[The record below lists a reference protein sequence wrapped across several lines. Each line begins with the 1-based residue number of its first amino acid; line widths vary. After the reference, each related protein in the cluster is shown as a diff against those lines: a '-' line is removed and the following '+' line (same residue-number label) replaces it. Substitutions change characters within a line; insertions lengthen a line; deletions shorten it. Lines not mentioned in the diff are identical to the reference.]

1 MENLKERGQRVKD
14 IAAAVEQERERQR
27 NLPFDLQMEMFAEGK
42 LLMDSVSS
50 EDIAQQYVNGESG
63 DRGVLD
69 WHLEV
74 ADPGYEPVSDF
85 ERRYQ
90 DAVLKGYTGDGWT
103 PDQRDKLANEGRV
116 VYDATVGV
124 PIHVES
130 ATPGYKEMSPG
141 KKMRSDFEARR
152 DFIHGGDKG
161 VFEKRLATAGP
172 QSRMPDGDDIMG
184 FLEFAGSKL
193 KPLLKE
199 HTNIPL
205 LPFGDA
211 LLDQLPDSEDVRK
224 TGYSGTNFV
233 EDMENPETFLGY
245 YNTRMGPVLS
255 QVGSLIGDALLR
267 NDETSADPVFNAL
280 ANAEISRAASGA
292 NMTSPQLE
300 VDSGWRENNKLIED
314 QGAAY
319 DAANGLSGAEYPR
332 QIYANMGKT
341 YHRNPATDTLF
352 GLPFTIGNS
361 MLDGGTGAWDEVF
374 GDGMMIG
381 GSNAVNNVI
390 TAQQHDSYSDPSR
403 DLTPEEIKQI
413 ANQKHAEQQRAFA
426 EMNQNNHKFH
436 TPITKATTND
446 TIKSGWDSVVSGLA
460 DVIEPVVGPVDE
472 AVTYVSKNFKPPQMN
487 LSRISR

>member
-1 MENLKERGQRVKD
+1 MENLKERGQRVED

-42 LLMDSVSS
+42 LLMDSVPS

-63 DRGVLD
+63 DRDMLD
-69 WHLEV
+69 WHLSV

-103 PDQRDKLANEGRV
+103 PGQRDKLAEDGRV

-130 ATPGYKEMSPG
+130 DTPGYKEMSPG

-161 VFEKRLATAGP
+161 VHEKRLATEGP

-199 HTNIPL
+199 HTRIPL

-211 LLDQLPDSEDVRK
+211 LLDQLPDPEDVRK
-224 TGYSGTNFV
+224 VGYSGTNFV

-245 YNTRMGPVLS
+245 LNTRMGPVLS
-255 QVGSLIGDALLR
+255 QGGSLLGDALLR
-267 NDETSADPVFNAL
+267 EGEASVIDAA
-280 ANAEISRAASGA
+280 ANAEIARNAAGA

-300 VDSGWRENNKLIED
+300 VDGGWRENNKLIEG

-319 DAANGLSGAEYPR
+319 DASNGLPAAEVPR
-332 QIYANMGKT
+332 QFFAKMGIP
-341 YHRNPATDTLF
+341 YHRNPFTDLAV
-352 GLPFTIGNS
+352 GLPLTVGNS
-361 MLDGGTGAWDEVF
+361 ALDGGTSTVDELV
-374 GDGMMIG
+374 GDGGMIG
-381 GSNAVNNVI
+381 AGAVFNSANEL
-390 TAQQHDSYSDPSR
+390 YSKPFNESFIDKPTLS
-403 DLTPEEIKQI
+403 PEEALEIGK
-413 ANQKHAEQQRAFA
+413 QKHAEQQRAFA
-426 EMNQNNHKFH
+426 EMNQNNHKLH
-436 TPITKATTND
+436 TPITRAATND

-460 DVIEPVVGPVDE
+460 GVIEPVVSAYDGINKKYPSPMRGWSGIPD
-472 AVTYVSKNFKPPQMN
+472 Q
-487 LSRISR
+487 

>member
-1 MENLKERGQRVKD
+1 MENLKERGQRVED
-14 IAAAVEQERERQR
+14 VAAAIEQERERQR
-27 NLPFDLQMEMFAEGK
+27 NLPLDMQMEMFANGK
-42 LLMDSVSS
+42 LIMDSELS
-50 EDIAQQYVNGESG
+50 EDIAQRYVNGEDTG
-63 DRGVLD
+63 RLD

-74 ADPGYEPVSDF
+74 ADPGYEPVDDF

-90 DAVLKGYTGDGWT
+90 DAILEGYTGDGWT
-103 PDQRDKLANEGRV
+103 PEQRDKLAEEGRV

-152 DFIHGGDKG
+152 DFIQGGDKG
-161 VFEKRLATAGP
+161 VYEDRLATAGP
-172 QSRMPDGDDIMG
+172 QSRMPDGEDIMG
-184 FLEFAGSKL
+184 FLEFTGSKL
-193 KPLLKE
+193 KPYLKE
-199 HTNIPL
+199 HSAIPY

-224 TGYSGTNFV
+224 TGYSGSNFV

-267 NDETSADPVFNAL
+267 DDETSVDPVYNAL
-280 ANAEISRAASGA
+280 ANTEISRQASGA

-300 VDSGWRENNKLIED
+300 VDEGWRKNNKLIED
-314 QGAAY
+314 QKEAY

-332 QIYANMGKT
+332 QIMGNYGRT
-341 YHRNPATDTLF
+341 YYRNPFSDTVL
-352 GLPFTIGNS
+352 GLPFTVGNS
-361 MLDGGTGAWDEVF
+361 MLDGGTGALDEVF

-381 GSNAVNNVI
+381 GSNAVNNMMA
-390 TAQQHDSYSDPSR
+390 AQQHDSYSDPSR
-403 DLTPEEIKQI
+403 DLTPEEVKQI
-413 ANQKHAEQQRAFA
+413 AKQKHAEQQQAFA
-426 EMNQNNHKFH
+426 TMNQNNHKFH

-446 TIKSGWDSVVSGLA
+446 TIKSGWDAAVSGLA
-460 DVIEPVVGPVDE
+460 GLIEPVVGPVDE
-472 AVTYVSKNFKPPQMN
+472 AVTYVSKNLKSPQMD
-487 LSRISR
+487 LSRVSR